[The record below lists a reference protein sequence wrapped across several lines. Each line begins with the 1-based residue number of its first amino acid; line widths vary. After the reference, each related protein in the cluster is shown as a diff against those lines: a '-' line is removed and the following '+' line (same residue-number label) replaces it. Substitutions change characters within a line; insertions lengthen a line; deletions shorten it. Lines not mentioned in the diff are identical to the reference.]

1 MDGER
6 LGTAGTNLTAAVKL
20 SPSYCA
26 ANGFFDAIG
35 RKLYYQASVQSGV
48 VMLLTIDIGNTAVTI
63 GVFRDGVAPE
73 GGGNGASPAE
83 RLVTT
88 LRVATDSRR
97 QADEYGIL
105 LKNLL
110 EFRGIA
116 PSDISA
122 ACICSV
128 VPPLTGMFED
138 LCRRFFGV
146 RPLQVTS
153 QVDLGMPVRYD
164 NPRDVGADRIVDAVA
179 AVQLY
184 GAPAIVV
191 DLGTATVFDAVS
203 RDGEYLG
210 GAIAPGINL
219 SADALYDNT
228 SLLRRVELVAPPE
241 AVGRNTTTSLQSG
254 IVLGYAG
261 LVTAMVER
269 FKAEI
274 GADARVVGTGGL
286 VTVIADHAPVFDD
299 INQEL
304 TLVGLDIIYRMNTVE
319 SPRPNSAAAM
329 GRGA

>member
-1 MDGER
+1 MAMPVG
-6 LGTAGTNLTAAVKL
+6 LLTASDENYNISRAF
-20 SPSYCA
+20 
-26 ANGFFDAIG
+26 N
-35 RKLYYQASVQSGV
+35 
-48 VMLLTIDIGNTAVTI
+48 MLLTIDIGNTAVTM
-63 GVFRDGVAPE
+63 GVFYDGPVAE
-73 GGGNGASPAE
+73 LAANGANPLQ

-97 QADEYGIL
+97 LADEYGIL
-105 LKNLL
+105 VKNLL

-116 PSDISA
+116 SSDITA
-122 ACICSV
+122 ASICSV
-128 VPPLTGMFED
+128 VPPLTGLFEE
-138 LCRRFFGV
+138 LCRRYFGV
-146 RPLQVTS
+146 VPLLVNS
-153 QVDLGMPVRYD
+153 QIDLGMPVRYD

-184 GAPAIVV
+184 GTPVIVV

-219 SADALYDNT
+219 SADALYYNT
-228 SLLRRVELVAPPE
+228 SQLRRVELVAPPE

-261 LVTAMVER
+261 LVTTMVER

-274 GADARVVGTGGL
+274 GADAKVVGTGGL
-286 VTVIADHAPVFDD
+286 VNVIADYAPVFDD

-304 TLVGLDIIYRMNTVE
+304 TLVGLDLIYRMN
-319 SPRPNSAAAM
+319 
-329 GRGA
+329 GAE

>member
-1 MDGER
+1 
-6 LGTAGTNLTAAVKL
+6 
-20 SPSYCA
+20 
-26 ANGFFDAIG
+26 
-35 RKLYYQASVQSGV
+35 
-48 VMLLTIDIGNTAVTI
+48 MLLTIDIGNTAVTI
-63 GVFRDGVAPE
+63 GVFRDGSASE
-73 GGGNGASPAE
+73 GTGNGANPVE

-97 QADEYGIL
+97 LADEYGIL

-110 EFRGIA
+110 EFRGITTT
-116 PSDISA
+116 DITA

-128 VPPLTGMFED
+128 VPPLTGLFED

-146 RPLQVTS
+146 TPLQVTS
-153 QVDLGMPVRYD
+153 QIDLGMPIRYD
-164 NPRDVGADRIVDAVA
+164 NPRDVGADRVVDAVA
-179 AVQLY
+179 AVELY
-184 GAPAIVV
+184 GAPMIVV

-203 RDGEYLG
+203 RDREYLG

-219 SADALYDNT
+219 SADALYYNT
-228 SLLRRVELVAPPE
+228 SQLRRVELVAPAE

-274 GADARVVGTGGL
+274 GEDSKVVGTGGL
-286 VTVIADHAPVFDD
+286 VTIIADHAPVFDD

-304 TLVGLDIIYRMNTVE
+304 TLVGLDIIYRKNIAGTPG
-319 SPRPNSAAAM
+319 SSSAEN
-329 GRGA
+329 RSRVS

>member
-1 MDGER
+1 
-6 LGTAGTNLTAAVKL
+6 
-20 SPSYCA
+20 
-26 ANGFFDAIG
+26 
-35 RKLYYQASVQSGV
+35 
-48 VMLLTIDIGNTAVTI
+48 MLLTIDIGNTAVTI
-63 GVFRDGVAPE
+63 GVFRE
-73 GGGNGASPAE
+73 GGASEGSGNGANPVE

-97 QADEYGIL
+97 LADEYGIL

-110 EFRGIA
+110 EFRGITTT
-116 PSDISA
+116 DITA

-146 RPLQVTS
+146 SSLQVTS
-153 QVDLGMPVRYD
+153 QIDLGMPIRYD

-179 AVQLY
+179 AVELY
-184 GAPAIVV
+184 GAPMIVV

-203 RDGEYLG
+203 RDREYLG

-219 SADALYDNT
+219 SADALYYNT
-228 SLLRRVELVAPPE
+228 SQLRRVELVAPAE

-261 LVTAMVER
+261 LVMAMVER
-269 FKAEI
+269 FRAEI
-274 GADARVVGTGGL
+274 GQDAKVVGTGGL
-286 VTVIADHAPVFDD
+286 VTVIADHVPVFDD

-304 TLVGLDIIYRMNTVE
+304 TLVGLDIIYRKN
-319 SPRPNSAAAM
+319 AA
-329 GRGA
+329 GLPGAGAPQGMSRTG

>member
-1 MDGER
+1 
-6 LGTAGTNLTAAVKL
+6 
-20 SPSYCA
+20 
-26 ANGFFDAIG
+26 
-35 RKLYYQASVQSGV
+35 
-48 VMLLTIDIGNTAVTI
+48 MLLTIDIGNTAVTI
-63 GVFRDGVAPE
+63 GVFRDAPAAAAATAADA
-73 GGGNGASPAE
+73 NDVSASPLA

-97 QADEYGIL
+97 LADEYGIL

-116 PSDISA
+116 PAHVTA

-128 VPPLTGMFED
+128 VPPLTGMFEEV
-138 LCRRFFGV
+138 CRNFFGV
-146 RPLQVTS
+146 APLLVNS
-153 QVDLGMPVRYD
+153 RIDLGMPVRYD

-179 AVQLY
+179 AVKLY
-184 GAPAIVV
+184 GAPVIVV

-203 RDGEYLG
+203 RHGEYLG

-219 SADALYDNT
+219 SADALYYNT
-228 SLLRRVELVAPPE
+228 SQLRRVELIAPPE

-261 LVTAMVER
+261 LVTTMVER

-274 GADARVVGTGGL
+274 GSDAKVVGTGGL

-304 TLVGLDIIYRMNTVE
+304 TLVGLDLIYGMN
-319 SPRPNSAAAM
+319 
-329 GRGA
+329 GD

>member
-1 MDGER
+1 
-6 LGTAGTNLTAAVKL
+6 
-20 SPSYCA
+20 
-26 ANGFFDAIG
+26 
-35 RKLYYQASVQSGV
+35 
-48 VMLLTIDIGNTAVTI
+48 MLLTIDIGNTAVTI
-63 GVFRDGVAPE
+63 GVFQDGSAAE
-73 GGGNGASPAE
+73 GSGNGANPVE

-97 QADEYGIL
+97 LADEYGIL

-116 PSDISA
+116 TTDITA

-128 VPPLTGMFED
+128 VPPLTGMFEE

-146 RPLQVTS
+146 VPLQVTS
-153 QVDLGMPVRYD
+153 QIDLGMPVRYD
-164 NPRDVGADRIVDAVA
+164 NPRDVGADRVVDAVA
-179 AVQLY
+179 AVELY
-184 GAPAIVV
+184 GAPMIVV

-203 RDGEYLG
+203 RDREYLG

-219 SADALYDNT
+219 SADALYYNT
-228 SLLRRVELVAPPE
+228 SQLRRVELVAPAE

-274 GADARVVGTGGL
+274 GEDAKVVGTGGL

-304 TLVGLDIIYRMNTVE
+304 TLVGLDIIYRKN
-319 SPRPNSAAAM
+319 AAVLGGSGTAD
-329 GRGA
+329 GLSRVG

>member
-1 MDGER
+1 
-6 LGTAGTNLTAAVKL
+6 
-20 SPSYCA
+20 
-26 ANGFFDAIG
+26 
-35 RKLYYQASVQSGV
+35 
-48 VMLLTIDIGNTAVTI
+48 MLLTIDIGNTAVTV
-63 GVFRDGVAPE
+63 GVFRE
-73 GGGNGASPAE
+73 GGATGGSGNGANPVA

-97 QADEYGIL
+97 LADEYGIL

-116 PSDISA
+116 TTDITA

-146 RPLQVTS
+146 TPLQVTS
-153 QVDLGMPVRYD
+153 QIDLGMPVRYD

-179 AVQLY
+179 AVELY
-184 GAPAIVV
+184 GAPMIVV

-203 RDGEYLG
+203 RDREYLG

-219 SADALYDNT
+219 SADALYYNT
-228 SLLRRVELVAPPE
+228 SQLRRVELVAPAE
-241 AVGRNTTTSLQSG
+241 AVGRNTTSSLQSG

-261 LVTAMVER
+261 LVEAMVAR

-274 GADARVVGTGGL
+274 GEDARVVGTGGL
-286 VTVIADHAPVFDD
+286 VTVIADYVPVFDD

-304 TLVGLDIIYRMNTVE
+304 TLVGLDIIYRKNAAGLPA
-319 SPRPNSAAAM
+319 SGASAGMSRA
-329 GRGA
+329 G